1 MAEIHDGQ
9 KRITDCFQKKSDED
23 TKCPP
28 KISSDPSHDA
38 APALKPA
45 PKPAQKPAPKPAPEP
60 SSFEVAPKKKAAPL
74 PEYRPLDLTKRQAL
88 ATEYYQDKILTSQRA
103 ETLAEKHTIEKNQVT
118 RYFARLRE
126 VDPSYQKR
134 SYSTKKSRE
143 PVEQVLI
150 KAFNESTVL
159 SEQRAKDL
167 GKETGLT
174 PSQVQHWFARRREEE
189 EKQTIRPET
198 LNAIQEAALEDA
210 FQESPIL
217 SDSRAEA
224 LAESLKCTFA
234 QVKTYF
240 HKRRGPSQRQL
251 LAGAYYPLQRPNGYE
266 GRLHGPNIRCEFFQ
280 AGDCEV
286 CEDVTREC
294 IGKKKESD
302 GLVEPFPAEV
312 RLELGDCLKKRI
324 FGPHNIIDTRDASS
338 RTLFANLDSKYTNLI
353 VEDVARSGSEALG
366 GEVQT
371 RICYAKWPRDLF
383 EAGRAPKE
391 VVLPLCTPQGFPPCV
406 LKSCAS
412 LSSSLSIIADLMDAT
427 YVIPVHVTVAG
438 DPNCLMTRH
447 IELGLHVPAGAEI
460 NRAPTHY
467 LIY

>member
-28 KISSDPSHDA
+28 KISSGPSHDA

-45 PKPAQKPAPKPAPEP
+45 PKP
-60 SSFEVAPKKKAAPL
+60 SSFEMAPKKKDAPL
-74 PEYRPLDLTKRQAL
+74 PAYKSIDLTKRKAL
-88 ATEYYQDKILTSQRA
+88 AAEYKQERKLTSERA
-103 ETLAEKHTIEKNQVT
+103 EKLASKYTLEKNQVIK
-118 RYFARLRE
+118 YFGKLRE
-126 VDPSYQKR
+126 ADPSYEKR

-251 LAGAYYPLQRPNGYE
+251 LAGAYYPLQRPIGYE

-302 GLVEPFPAEV
+302 GLVEPSPAEV
-312 RLELGDCLKKRI
+312 RLELRDCLKKRL

-338 RTLFANLDSKYTNLI
+338 RTFFANLDSKYTNLI

>member
-9 KRITDCFQKKSDED
+9 KRITDCFQKKFDED

-88 ATEYYQDKILTSQRA
+88 AAEYYQEKKLTSQRA
-103 ETLAEKHTIEKNQVT
+103 ETLAKKHTLEKNQVN
-118 RYFARLRE
+118 RYFQRLRE
-126 VDPSYQKR
+126 ADPSYEKR

-266 GRLHGPNIRCEFFQ
+266 GRLHGPNI
-280 AGDCEV
+280 
-286 CEDVTREC
+286 
-294 IGKKKESD
+294 I
-302 GLVEPFPAEV
+302 
-312 RLELGDCLKKRI
+312 
-324 FGPHNIIDTRDASS
+324 
-338 RTLFANLDSKYTNLI
+338 
-353 VEDVARSGSEALG
+353 
-366 GEVQT
+366 
-371 RICYAKWPRDLF
+371 
-383 EAGRAPKE
+383 
-391 VVLPLCTPQGFPPCV
+391 
-406 LKSCAS
+406 
-412 LSSSLSIIADLMDAT
+412 
-427 YVIPVHVTVAG
+427 
-438 DPNCLMTRH
+438 
-447 IELGLHVPAGAEI
+447 
-460 NRAPTHY
+460 
-467 LIY
+467 